1 MAGCDLAGAGHNV
14 LRVLPGDRAWDRDE
28 HPQSRLV
35 QPGLATALALHL
47 PIGIYYIVF
56 VNNAH
61 LVRGS
66 DYLYGALGFIA
77 AVVLIV
83 ILPVQ
88 GTKKRDNPYPFTA
101 AELNGFGM
109 HDKLVA
115 RGVI

>member
-1 MAGCDLAGAGHNV
+1 MNLAAYPFYLAAIVWPGANLAGAGHNV

-56 VNNAH
+56 VNTAH

-77 AVVLIV
+77 SDPQAASTPTSAKAPAAVVV
-83 ILPVQ
+83 RFDP
-88 GTKKRDNPYPFTA
+88 
-101 AELNGFGM
+101 
-109 HDKLVA
+109 
-115 RGVI
+115 